1 MKRFALSLESSAK
14 MLTWIPQNSHLRNL
28 QSYQLKVIGTSVCLA
43 ICLSVH
49 PSVQPSLSFLKIRSV
64 IFNDIV
70 HDDSWPWYLET
81 DKVRF
86 LKKNIGG
93 LSLGPMG
100 LNQAQIEIF
109 PHFLEF
115 GSLVFLEIVYNDS
128 LQQFLTSSRGK
139 SHENIWGPNLGK
151 TSQNRSQ
158 N

>member
-1 MKRFALSLESSAK
+1 MKRFAPSLESSAK
-14 MLTWIPQNSHLRNL
+14 MLTWIPQNSQLRNL
-28 QSYQLKVIGTSVCLA
+28 QSYQLKVIGTSVWPSVYLS
-43 ICLSVH
+43 IHLSV
-49 PSVQPSLSFLKIRSV
+49 QLSLSFLKIRSV

-81 DKVRF
+81 GEVRF

-93 LSLGPMG
+93 SSLGPMG

-109 PHFLEF
+109 PHLLEF

>member
-1 MKRFALSLESSAK
+1 MWRDL
-14 MLTWIPQNSHLRNL
+14 HLAWKVQQRCWREFPRTP
-28 QSYQLKVIGTSVCLA
+28 SFVTCKVINSKLLVHLSGRLS
-43 ICLSVH
+43 IC
-49 PSVQPSLSFLKIRSV
+49 PSICPSLSFLKIRSV

-70 HDDSWPWYLET
+70 HDDSWPWHLET
-81 DKVRF
+81 GEVRF

-93 LSLGPMG
+93 SSLGPMG

-109 PHFLEF
+109 PHLLEF

-139 SHENIWGPNLGK
+139 SYENIWGPNLGK